1 MSCTITEKNIFHKYI
16 FSFRVFISEVLD
28 CGVIITGHLKK
39 CNLSSHCQ
47 NEKITC
53 FWIIKIWTPVE
64 KQWLC
69 RQAEIAMDTFCLTT
83 FCKIMLIEAEGCKKK
98 KKMLLCYLFKV
109 NSLSAS
115 VAHI

>member
-64 KQWLC
+64 RQWLC
-69 RQAEIAMDTFCLTT
+69 RQAEIAMDTLCLTT
-83 FCKIMLIEAEGCKKK
+83 FCKIMSIEAEGCKKK
-98 KKMLLCYLFKV
+98 KKCY
-109 NSLSAS
+109 S
-115 VAHI
+115 VIYLRLTH